1 MKNKNKNEEYLKV
14 LLIKIESFI
23 RRLIDF
29 DKIKIMD
36 KLEIK
41 QTTTVKFL
49 KENVEKYKMIKNSKN
64 RFN

>member
-1 MKNKNKNEEYLKV
+1 MKNKNKKEEYLKV

-41 QTTTVKFL
+41 QTTTVTFL
-49 KENVEKYKMIKNSKN
+49 KEM
-64 RFN
+64 